1 MSVEFMKI
9 KVRSRFIIKLVHYF
23 VTPILYILGDISLV
37 GSGFIIVIL
46 IYAILSGH
54 IEALTYIPLW
64 IISYSYIACSSVAAL
79 VALIHFF
86 YWHYFKTKTSVSC
99 HHCGETVCASFN
111 IEERAYI
118 TGEIDAL
125 AEFHMYR
132 DFIRK
137 QIYRPR
143 LHYICKSCGH
153 EEYICPYCHQPI
165 GKDESICPH
174 CKKRNEK

>member
-1 MSVEFMKI
+1 MRWPPKVGRINKSIWLDFESEFGI
-9 KVRSRFIIKLVHYF
+9 LPGSFSILVWYVRC
-23 VTPILYILGDISLV
+23 
-37 GSGFIIVIL
+37 
-46 IYAILSGH
+46 
-54 IEALTYIPLW
+54 
-64 IISYSYIACSSVAAL
+64 CSSVAAL

-174 CKKRNEK
+174 CKKRNEKWGIYEP